1 MSILLGKRI
10 RGLRRLK
17 CFTQKNMADRLGIS
31 VSMLS
36 NIERG
41 KKYPNIDLLKKMT
54 EILQVP
60 QEELFVLPPVEESM
74 QEQRKTMNG

>member
-1 MSILLGKRI
+1 MSLLLGKRI

-41 KKYPNIDLLKKMT
+41 KKYPNIELLKKMT

-60 QEELFVLPPVEESM
+60 QEELFVLPEM
-74 QEQRKTMNG
+74 QQMKRVNG

>member
-1 MSILLGKRI
+1 MSIHLGKRI

-41 KKYPNIDLLKKMT
+41 KKYPNVDLLKKMT

-60 QEELFVLPPVEESM
+60 QEELFVLPSAQESI

>member
-1 MSILLGKRI
+1 MSLLLGRRI

-17 CFTQKNMADRLGIS
+17 CFTQKNMAKSLGIS

-41 KKYPNIDLLKKMT
+41 KKYPNVDLLKKMT
-54 EILQVP
+54 EILQVS
-60 QEELFVLPPVEESM
+60 QEELFVLPDIQQIKSI
-74 QEQRKTMNG
+74 NG

>member
-1 MSILLGKRI
+1 MSLYLGKRI

-17 CFTQKNMADRLGIS
+17 RHTQQSLAKKTGIS

-41 KKYPNIDLLKKMT
+41 KKYPNQETIKKFA

-60 QEELFVLPPVEESM
+60 LEELFVLPEGNAGNDCS
-74 QEQRKTMNG
+74 KIKA

>member
-1 MSILLGKRI
+1 VSLLLGKRI

-17 CFTQKNMADRLGIS
+17 CFTQKNMAERLGIS

-41 KKYPNIDLLKKMT
+41 KKYPNVDLLKKMT
-54 EILQVP
+54 DILQVP
-60 QEELFVLPPVEESM
+60 QEELFVLPPV
-74 QEQRKTMNG
+74 QQQRSVNG

>member
-1 MSILLGKRI
+1 MSLLLGKRI

-17 CFTQKNMADRLGIS
+17 CFTQKNMAERLGIS

-41 KKYPNIDLLKKMT
+41 KKYPNVDLLKKMT
-54 EILQVP
+54 DILQVP
-60 QEELFVLPPVEESM
+60 QEELFVLPPV
-74 QEQRKTMNG
+74 QQQRSVNG

>member
-1 MSILLGKRI
+1 MSLLLGKRI

-17 CFTQKNMADRLGIS
+17 CFTQKNMAERLGIS

-41 KKYPNIDLLKKMT
+41 KKYPNVDLLNKMT
-54 EILQVP
+54 NILQVP
-60 QEELFVLPPVEESM
+60 QEELFVLAPV
-74 QEQRKTMNG
+74 QPQRKSVNG